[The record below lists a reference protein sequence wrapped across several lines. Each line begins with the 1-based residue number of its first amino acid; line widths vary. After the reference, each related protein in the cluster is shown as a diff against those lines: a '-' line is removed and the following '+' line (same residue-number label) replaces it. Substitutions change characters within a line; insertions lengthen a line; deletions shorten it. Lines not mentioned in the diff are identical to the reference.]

1 MRIAAIQHDIVWEDS
16 AATRRHVE
24 PMVAGAVASGA
35 GLVVLTEMFAT
46 GFSMEAERIAE
57 PEGGP
62 TSTWIQEQAAS
73 HGVWLYGSVAERPAA
88 GGKPRNVGV
97 LAGPDGTTH
106 RYAKLHPFTFAR
118 EHEAYDA
125 GEGTVTVEVG
135 GLRVSLF
142 ICYDLRF
149 ADDWWPLAPA
159 TDLYLCCANWPE
171 ARRAHWQALLQARAI
186 ENQAYVLGRQPGR
199 RGWRRDLLGRQPDLR
214 PAGRDAGR
222 RGPDRDDP
230 PGRRRRGRGGQ
241 GARPLPLPARPPHR
255 RAVARPGTPAHIRR
269 TGHDTARPSRSGRE
283 IAAPSGNFL
292 TGTEDERGPG
302 PRLGAR

>member
-1 MRIAAIQHDIVWEDS
+1 MRIAAIQHDIVWEDG

-62 TSTWIQEQAAS
+62 TSTWIQQQAAS
-73 HGVWLYGSVAERPAA
+73 HGVWLYGSVAERPAG

-149 ADDWWPLAPA
+149 ADDWWPLAPT

-186 ENQAYVLGRQPGR
+186 ENQAYVLGVNRVGEGGGVTYSGDSRIFDPLGEMLAGAAR
-199 RGWRRDLLGRQPDLR
+199 TETILLADVDAAEVAKVRDRFRFLPD
-214 PAGRDAGR
+214 
-222 RGPDRDDP
+222 
-230 PGRRRRGRGGQ
+230 
-241 GARPLPLPARPPHR
+241 
-255 RAVARPGTPAHIRR
+255 RR
-269 TGHDTARPSRSGRE
+269 TG
-283 IAAPSGNFL
+283 AP
-292 TGTEDERGPG
+292 
-302 PRLGAR
+302 

>member
-1 MRIAAIQHDIVWEDS
+1 MRIAAIQHDIAWEDS

-24 PMVAGAVASGA
+24 PLVAGAVAAGA

-62 TSTWIQEQAAS
+62 TSTWMQEQATS
-73 HGVWLYGSVAERPAA
+73 HGVWLYGSVAERPARG

-97 LAGPDGTTH
+97 LAAPDGSAR
-106 RYAKLHPFTFAR
+106 RYAKLHPFTFA
-118 EHEAYDA
+118 HENDAYDA
-125 GEGTVTVEVG
+125 GTETVTVDVG

-149 ADDWWPLAPA
+149 ADDWWPLAPT

-186 ENQAYVLGRQPGR
+186 ENQAYVLGVNRVGEGGGIPYSGDSR
-199 RGWRRDLLGRQPDLR
+199 IFDPLGERL
-214 PAGRDAGR
+214 AG
-222 RGPDRDDP
+222 
-230 PGRRRRGRGGQ
+230 
-241 GARPLPLPARPPHR
+241 GARTETILLADVDAAEVAKVRDRFRFLPD
-255 RAVARPGTPAHIRR
+255 RR
-269 TGHDTARPSRSGRE
+269 TGAG
-283 IAAPSGNFL
+283 
-292 TGTEDERGPG
+292 
-302 PRLGAR
+302 

>member
-16 AATRRHVE
+16 EATRRHVE

-35 GLVVLTEMFAT
+35 GLVMLTEMFAT

-62 TSTWIQEQAAS
+62 TSRWIQEQAS
-73 HGVWLYGSVAERPAA
+73 RHRVWIYGSVAERPAS

-97 LAGPDGTTH
+97 LAGPDGAAH

-125 GEGTVTVEVG
+125 GTDTVTVDVG

-149 ADDWWPLAPA
+149 ADDWWPLAPT
-159 TDLYLCCANWPE
+159 TDVYLCCANWPE

-186 ENQAYVLGRQPGR
+186 ENQAYVVGVNRVGEGGGITYAGDSRIFDPLGEMLAGAARTESVLLADVDAAEVAKV
-199 RGWRRDLLGRQPDLR
+199 RDRFRFLPD
-214 PAGRDAGR
+214 
-222 RGPDRDDP
+222 
-230 PGRRRRGRGGQ
+230 
-241 GARPLPLPARPPHR
+241 
-255 RAVARPGTPAHIRR
+255 RR
-269 TGHDTARPSRSGRE
+269 TGAS
-283 IAAPSGNFL
+283 
-292 TGTEDERGPG
+292 
-302 PRLGAR
+302 